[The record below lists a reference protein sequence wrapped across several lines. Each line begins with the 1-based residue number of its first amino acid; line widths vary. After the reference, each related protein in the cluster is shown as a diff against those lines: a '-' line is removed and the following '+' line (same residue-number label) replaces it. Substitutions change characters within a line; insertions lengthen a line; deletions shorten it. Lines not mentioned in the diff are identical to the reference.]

1 MSNYNNPASRE
12 IYNGYTGDMGTL
24 PVSFNYDGKAYRGF
38 DKNIFKEVGKSTSN
52 SRSGE
57 REESIFIF
65 KADDNLT
72 ISVETAYY
80 HNYGAYEWTVYF
92 ENTGSENT
100 GVISDL
106 KSADIIFAGDKPVL
120 RGILGDHQNQYKPY
134 SKNLNDGG
142 VNHKSNTGKPTHI
155 YFPYYN
161 LEHGNGGTL
170 IALGW
175 G

>member
-1 MSNYNNPASRE
+1 MSSK
-12 IYNGYTGDMGTL
+12 IYNGYINNLGTL
-24 PVSFNYDGKAYRGF
+24 PVSFKYNGTAYHGF
-38 DKNIFKEVGKSTSN
+38 DREIFKEIGKSSSF
-52 SRSGE
+52 SRNDE
-57 REESIFIF
+57 REENLFIL
-65 KADDNLT
+65 KADGNLT
-72 ISVETAYY
+72 VKVETAYY
-80 HNYGAYEWTVYF
+80 HNYGTYEWTVYF
-92 ENTGSENT
+92 ENTGSTNT

-106 KSADIIFAGDKPVL
+106 KSADIIFAGGEPVL